1 MKKLTIIS
9 ATIFLTAC
17 GGGGSGSLPNTN
29 PTTPTTPPTTDY
41 GYADD
46 AETLSRLKGVW
57 QGEFKTYYYD
67 TTNLKCDYQVT
78 MNLGS
83 TKVPDGV
90 SFLFSP
96 LRTGNIAFE
105 ALNGCNSASYEI
117 EWAALCTIGQ
127 TSESVGYSCLL
138 DIEDINNENSS
149 YDPDISSAVL
159 SVDESR
165 LFQLRTGNDDDY
177 LDLRKN

>member
-1 MKKLTIIS
+1 M
-9 ATIFLTAC
+9 FLTAC

-29 PTTPTTPPTTDY
+29 PITPTTPTTDY

-57 QGEFKTYYYD
+57 QGAFKTYDYD
-67 TTNLKCDYQVT
+67 TTDLKCDYQVT
-78 MNLGS
+78 MNLDS

-90 SFLFSP
+90 SFLSSD

-105 ALNGCNSASYEI
+105 ALNGCNTASYEI

-138 DIEDINNENSS
+138 DIEDINSDRNSD
-149 YDPDISSAVL
+149 DPYISSAVL